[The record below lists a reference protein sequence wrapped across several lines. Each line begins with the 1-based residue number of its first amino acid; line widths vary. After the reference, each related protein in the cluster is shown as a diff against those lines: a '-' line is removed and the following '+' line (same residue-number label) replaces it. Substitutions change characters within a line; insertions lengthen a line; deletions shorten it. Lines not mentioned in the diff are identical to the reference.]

1 MDDVRLRPA
10 VLEKLMIENHAL
22 HDDEI
27 KAVYKRLEDTFASTE
42 LKL

>member
-27 KAVYKRLEDTFASTE
+27 KAVYKRLEEAFANTE
-42 LKL
+42 L